1 MQTRQDLQRNRCARL
16 SINSLKRGKWAN
28 KRQADTCIFSYKT
41 TVCIKTKGKP
51 KDKQKGRQRASKGQ
65 TKGKQR
71 ATIEDY
77 IKTNKTKEEG
87 KTLTDDKT
95 YKDGVYFPND
105 ELLDEAFAKYINYR
119 KEAKIKTTSEAIKLE
134 MKRVQ
139 DLSGGDN
146 DKAIAIINQT
156 ISRGWRGLF
165 ELKEDKQNTNG
176 SIDWRN
182 V

>member
-1 MQTRQDLQRNRCARL
+1 M
-16 SINSLKRGKWAN
+16 
-28 KRQADTCIFSYKT
+28 
-41 TVCIKTKGKP
+41 
-51 KDKQKGRQRASKGQ
+51 
-65 TKGKQR
+65 
-71 ATIEDY
+71 
-77 IKTNKTKEEG
+77 
-87 KTLTDDKT
+87 
-95 YKDGVYFPND
+95 YFPND

-165 ELKEDKQNTNG
+165 ELKEDKQKTNG